1 MLTAVLMA
9 CIFAAGTV
17 FAAEPGKVLSF
28 GTDDDKIVLYVQDP
42 GEYAEIDALIGT
54 GEPKD
59 ISVSAAA
66 LDSVPLR
73 TVFMLD
79 NSLSIKEQ
87 YRDRIKEIMTEIVA
101 NRIPGEQFTVATF
114 DKDVDYV
121 LQDSD
126 DYSRTKQAIDGIEFV
141 NQDTYITDAMYEL
154 LTQLN
159 EREDPVFT
167 RIVLISDGVDNNY
180 LGYSKNELYKLIEAH
195 PYPIYTIGCGGSAD
209 SEQIKDMSA
218 MARMTGAEAF
228 MMDDIVTPMTVV
240 TGVAGTNDALK
251 VVLEPEA
258 ADCDGTIKGVKLTIK
273 TPGGDLKDTV
283 QVQMPS
289 IKSGAAAAPAEE
301 AAPAKEA
308 AEEPSYSEET
318 AAGEIAAA
326 ASEEIS
332 EEPAEE
338 DDKEAEAED
347 AEDTESDDEDEE
359 DDEDKTLF
367 EKFRDSK
374 YFLPVLIGIIVLIGA
389 IAAVILI
396 SSDKKKKR
404 AAAVKAKAAENRAAA
419 QKAKM
424 DNQLRQNV
432 TSASGRAQ
440 NGARPGATVMAS
452 QNGTIPRGTPMQPQA
467 QAPQARPQG
476 MPQQVRPQ
484 GAPQQPQQMR
494 PQGMPQQMRPQ
505 GAPQQ
510 PQQMRPQGMPQQ
522 APQMRPQGMPQ
533 QAQQV
538 RPQGMPQQ
546 AAQTRPVGMPQ
557 QAQQVRPQAA
567 PQQAAQTSQ
576 AAAPQQTQERR
587 TITINDQ
594 PARRTVMMTDEAV
607 PSRILVLQ
615 DMANAYKKFEVSLNS
630 PVLVGYNQNCQ
641 VRLNYEETV
650 SGEHCL
656 IYQKDDKILIQNKSK
671 TNGTVVD
678 GEKITSDVEIKSGS
692 RLGLGRLTFTVEIR
706 A

>member
-1 MLTAVLMA
+1 MKKLGILMLTAVLMA

-494 PQGMPQQMRPQ
+494 PQGMPQQ
-505 GAPQQ
+505 
-510 PQQMRPQGMPQQ
+510 